1 MPRAGVCVVVLILL
15 VGMASFDLQA
25 FFCHPSHVQL
35 EKCREDDLIEVA
47 NHFCIPIRRQALK
60 KLIKSDVVNYLVE
73 TKVFLET
80 NVEGGGDIDSLGA
93 DMQTPHVHEE
103 WGQKGIATAEAEAG
117 AKAGLSLFD
126 PHTSISSETSG
137 GARLQVRLAR
147 LHLEVQDKV
156 QARQGELD
164 LRLEIHR
171 LEIEADKEVK
181 MRQLELE
188 AMKVTD
194 SSVAQPNP
202 GKLLNASSPPE
213 TPAVSFDIS
222 KHIALVPH
230 FRETEV
236 DFYFSVFER
245 IATSLSDGQKRC
257 GPYCFN
263 VGWWGRHR
271 KFALHCHWKKV

>member
-1 MPRAGVCVVVLILL
+1 MCVVVLILL

-25 FFCHPSHVQL
+25 FLCHPSRVQL
-35 EKCREDDLIEVA
+35 EKCRKDDLIEVA

-60 KLIKSDVVNYLVE
+60 KEIKSDVVNYLVE

-93 DMQTPHVHEE
+93 DMQTPRVHEE
-103 WGQKGIATAEAEAG
+103 WGQKGIATGAIAEAEAG

-126 PHTSISSETSG
+126 PHTPISSETSG
-137 GARLQVRLAR
+137 GARLKIRLAR

-171 LEIEADKEVK
+171 LEIEVDKEVK
-181 MRQLELE
+181 MRQLEME

-194 SSVAQPNP
+194 SSAAQPNP

-230 FRETEV
+230 F
-236 DFYFSVFER
+236 
-245 IATSLSDGQKRC
+245 
-257 GPYCFN
+257 
-263 VGWWGRHR
+263 
-271 KFALHCHWKKV
+271 